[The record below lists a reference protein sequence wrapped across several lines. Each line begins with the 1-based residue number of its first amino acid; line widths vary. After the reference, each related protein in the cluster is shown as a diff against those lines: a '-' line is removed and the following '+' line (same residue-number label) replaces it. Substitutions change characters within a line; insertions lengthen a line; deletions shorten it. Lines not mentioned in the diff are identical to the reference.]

1 MNFPILSSLI
11 LLPIIG
17 SLFLLFSK
25 DKNSNT
31 GKYVAL
37 FTSFVNFL
45 ISIYLWYQFDPTTSD
60 FQFVEDR
67 EWLKGFINY
76 KVGIDGISILFIVL
90 TSLITPLCII
100 SVNNTIKDRL
110 RDFLIAILVMESL
123 MIGVFCSLDLVIFY
137 LFFEAGL
144 IPMFLI
150 IGIWG
155 GTRRV
160 YSAFKFFL
168 YTLLGSVLM
177 LIAIISIYWIS
188 GTTDIT
194 QLYELGIDTKY
205 QNLLWLAF
213 FSSFAV
219 KTPMWPVH
227 TWLPDAHVE
236 APTAGSVLLA
246 AILLKMA
253 GYGFIRFSLG
263 LFPVASD
270 LFTPLVYALSLIAIV
285 YTSLVALMQED
296 MKKLIAYSS
305 VAHMGFVTLGIFTIT
320 QQGIEGSIVQM
331 ISHGL
336 VSAALFLCVGVVY
349 DRMHSRLIATYG
361 GLVSVMPKYS
371 ILFMLFT
378 LAALGL
384 PGTSGFIGEFLILM
398 GAFKD
403 NFLVAVIAS
412 LGVIFGAA
420 YMLWLYRRVVFGE
433 VKNKELLKMPDLD
446 KSEKF
451 IFIFLILL
459 GVTTFC
465 TYFIVKN
472 KCLFIKNI
480 DPKDIIFKKP
490 NNIAIL
496 NAPCG
501 NVIIEL
507 YPNISPN
514 AVQRFVT
521 LIRSNAYENIAFHR
535 VIENKLIQAG
545 DLEFGKKG
553 NLDYG
558 KIGTGKSGLGTIKS
572 EIDNNFNYTKGSVGL
587 ARTFKNDTEDS
598 QFFIIL
604 QDEPL
609 FEGEYTPVGKVIYG
623 LEVLKKIKYGR
634 RSEYIL
640 RPDFINWFKML
651 N

>member
-11 LLPIIG
+11 LLPLIG
-17 SLFLLFSK
+17 TLFLLFSK
-25 DKNSNT
+25 DKDYQNT
-31 GKYVAL
+31 STMKYVAL

-45 ISIYLWYQFDPTTSD
+45 ISIYLWYLFDSSTSS
-60 FQFVEDR
+60 FQFIEDK

-76 KVGIDGISILFIVL
+76 KVGIDGISILFIIL
-90 TSLITPLCII
+90 TTFITSLCII
-100 SVNNTIKDRL
+100 SVNNSIKYRL
-110 RDFLIAILVMESL
+110 RDFLIAILIMESL

-144 IPMFLI
+144 IPMFLM

-155 GTRRV
+155 GARRV

-177 LIAIISIYWIS
+177 LVAIISIYWMS
-188 GTTDIT
+188 GTTDIV

-236 APTAGSVLLA
+236 APTAGSVILA

-263 LFPVASD
+263 LFPVASE
-270 LFTPLVYALSLIAIV
+270 LFTPLVYTLSLIAIV

-320 QQGIEGSIVQM
+320 QQGIEGSIIQM

-336 VSAALFLCVGVVY
+336 ISAALFLCVGVVY
-349 DRMHSRLIATYG
+349 DRVHSRLIKTYG

-378 LAALGL
+378 LAAIGL
-384 PGTSGFIGEFLILM
+384 PGTSGFVGEFLILM

-403 NFLVAVIAS
+403 NFLVAAIAS
-412 LGVIFGAA
+412 LGVIFAAA
-420 YMLWLYRRVVFGE
+420 YMLWLYRRVIFGNLTN
-433 VKNKELLKMPDLD
+433 KNLLQIPDLD
-446 KSEKF
+446 NSEKF
-451 IFIFLILL
+451 ILWCLAIPVLFFGFYPEPLINTIEISVKDLIEMYNFNL
-459 GVTTFC
+459 NMNMTE
-465 TYFIVKN
+465 VKN
-472 KCLFIKNI
+472 N
-480 DPKDIIFKKP
+480 
-490 NNIAIL
+490 
-496 NAPCG
+496 G
-501 NVIIEL
+501 
-507 YPNISPN
+507 
-514 AVQRFVT
+514 
-521 LIRSNAYENIAFHR
+521 
-535 VIENKLIQAG
+535 
-545 DLEFGKKG
+545 
-553 NLDYG
+553 
-558 KIGTGKSGLGTIKS
+558 
-572 EIDNNFNYTKGSVGL
+572 
-587 ARTFKNDTEDS
+587 
-598 QFFIIL
+598 
-604 QDEPL
+604 
-609 FEGEYTPVGKVIYG
+609 
-623 LEVLKKIKYGR
+623 
-634 RSEYIL
+634 
-640 RPDFINWFKML
+640 
-651 N
+651 